1 MGLNKIITKQE
12 QEALTP
18 DETLDDLIEGN
29 NRFTSDNFH
38 SRDYNALKVSATIG
52 QYPKAVI
59 LSCVDSR
66 VPVETVFDQGI
77 GDIFVAR
84 VAGNFENKDIL
95 GSMEYACKVAGSKLV
110 FVMGHESCGAVSAA
124 CDGIE
129 LGNITHLLSNI
140 KPAVEAV
147 KTEGKRDSTNKKFVH
162 DVVEKNVR
170 LTIDR
175 VREKSPIL
183 KDMEDKGDIKIVG
196 GVYSLQSGKVEL
208 LSSSDF

>member
-147 KTEGKRDSTNKKFVH
+147 KTEGERNSTNKKFVH